1 MNIFNYIITIL
12 ILLIGNLVYSN
23 VWVSHTLIIGNQKVK
38 DKIILREINHIIP
51 GEFDSTT
58 TQEDRNRIYN
68 LGLFSKVEL
77 YYEDSALVIYVVE
90 SPSVIPFPIID
101 YDEAKGADGWTYGG
115 GIGLL
120 NFRGLNEKLSLGAAF
135 GANKF
140 YFLNFSDPWIAGD
153 HISINGDLGNILLP
167 NAVYDYNMRIKYL
180 NAESGFYK
188 NLIHKFRFEGGYE
201 NINLTTRENSENTD
215 PTPENE
221 LNSYDFLFAAAKYT
235 IDTRD
240 VYKDPTLG
248 ILYYNELTYVR
259 GIKNSPSLWE
269 YNLLLKKYYLLKN
282 WKFDPVLSISFQ
294 GEFIYGIDI
303 PIFKRIYLGGEGLV
317 RGYSPIPTEN
327 PVQTAEKI
335 EVEKYLFQSIQ
346 LQFTLL
352 KRKDFGRIEFGI
364 DGVIF
369 GDYGTGTLT
378 SQKIKLSDGIFGYGF
393 GVRLFLSG
401 INYIGM
407 DLGFNP
413 YTFTPRLHLSKYAEF

>member
-1 MNIFNYIITIL
+1 MKIFTIL
-12 ILLIGNLVYSN
+12 ILLIGNLVYGD
-23 VWVSHTLIIGNQKVK
+23 VWVSHTQIIGNQKVK
-38 DKIILREINHIIP
+38 DKVIQREINHIIP

-58 TQEDRNRIYN
+58 TQKDRNRIYN
-68 LGLFSKVEL
+68 LGLFSTVEL
-77 YYEDSALVIYVVE
+77 YYEDSALVVYVVE

-101 YDEAKGADGWTYGG
+101 YDEAKGADGWSFGG
-115 GIGLL
+115 GISML
-120 NFRGLNEKLSLGAAF
+120 NFRGLNEKLSLGSAF

-140 YFLNFSDPWIAGD
+140 YFLKFSDPWIAGD
-153 HISINGDLGNILLP
+153 HISINGNLGNFLLP
-167 NAVYDYNMRIKYL
+167 NAVYDYNLRIKYL
-180 NAESGFYK
+180 NVELGFYK

-201 NINLTTRENSENTD
+201 NINLTTRENSENIE
-215 PTPENE
+215 PTPESE
-221 LNSYDFLFAAAKYT
+221 LNSYNILFVAAKYT

-269 YNLLLKKYYLLKN
+269 YNFLLKKYYLQKN
-282 WKFDPVLSISFQ
+282 WILDPV
-294 GEFIYGIDI
+294 FIFFSHGKLNFVEDL

-327 PVQTAEKI
+327 PVQTTEKI
-335 EVEKYLFQSIQ
+335 EVEEYLFQSIQ

-352 KRKDFGRIEFGI
+352 RRKDFGRIEFGI
-364 DGVIF
+364 DGLIF
-369 GDYGTGTLT
+369 GDYGTGSLT
-378 SQKIKLSDGIFGYGF
+378 SQKFKLSDSIFGYGF

-401 INYIGM
+401 INYIGL

-413 YTFTPRLHLSKYAEF
+413 YTSTPRLHLSKYAKF